1 MSEQSDKLGRQC
13 FTGPLML
20 VVFVA
25 FSAVNTFAAENTG
38 KTTTAPR
45 AVSALIR
52 EATPAAHRGERW
64 PRANAEYARIKRL
77 RMSSDDVIRLLS
89 KPLNR
94 HAALAAY
101 VKWQLMSF
109 EPDLS
114 QVDVET
120 FGRIIATMPKVHR
133 QPEPQLQPRTA
144 RNNMNLSVIAG
155 RQIAFISDIE
165 PIKNT
170 RGFKQKLS
178 VVNTGSALSFDQ
190 DEPGPFQRDR
200 EVSQANERLESMRE
214 RTTHSNEP
222 VLAYRDALMPSLPTK
237 GGVRLAAMA
246 KDVYDRV
253 AAGDPSARP
262 AMKRLIN
269 ECRKLMRDP
278 HLTVEHRRNLSN
290 EIIKLRGLRTKVV
303 QGIELNDRDKIA
315 FRGVRVYIPQR
326 DVTAA
331 LAYLSDIE
339 PTVARGD

>member
-1 MSEQSDKLGRQC
+1 MCL
-13 FTGPLML
+13 LAAA
-20 VVFVA
+20 A
-25 FSAVNTFAAENTG
+25 FATDDEV

-77 RMSSDDVIRLLS
+77 RMSNDDVIRLLS

-109 EPDLS
+109 DPDLS
-114 QVDVET
+114 QADVET
-120 FGRIIATMPKVHR
+120 FGRIIATMPKVNR
-133 QPEPQLQPRTA
+133 QPQPQLQPRTA
-144 RNNMNLSVIAG
+144 RNNVNLSVIAG
-155 RQIAFISDIE
+155 RQIAFICDIE

-178 VVNTGSALSFDQ
+178 VVNTGSDLS
-190 DEPGPFQRDR
+190 EPEPFQRDR

-222 VLAYRDALMPSLPTK
+222 VLAYRDALMPHLPTK

-253 AAGDPSARP
+253 AAGDLSARP

-331 LAYLSDIE
+331 LAYLSGIE